1 MQLAKLQLR
10 WRLLW
15 VVWHLIKLP
24 NEATAWVVKRE
35 AAGGRMEQ
43 LGRDRRAVGEVRR
56 GTEESNRAQ
65 EERGS
70 SRREEQQGEECEMER
85 SKEA

>member
-35 AAGGRMEQ
+35 AAGE
-43 LGRDRRAVGEVRR
+43 RRKKE
-56 GTEESNRAQ
+56 
-65 EERGS
+65 GS
-70 SRREEQQGEECEMER
+70 SWRQREEQLE
-85 SKEA
+85 K